1 MKKILFLLAAASVM
15 FAACDPQN
23 EEPKA
28 ATVTVAAGDVTTSSV
43 TFTVTSENATAVA
56 YVCVEGAAPTA
67 ESVLQ
72 SGTAVEANTT
82 ATVTVS
88 DLKDGVAYTVVA
100 AAMNELGAVLS
111 NVETMTTTE
120 IPANPQ
126 VSVAEVEASDK
137 YFIFTVTPSDA
148 AKCAY
153 KVYAEGETATA
164 DDVLANGT
172 EVSATSET
180 EVTIE
185 GLEDGTY
192 FVVAAVEKRDK
203 KVMSESLSFAI
214 SNLDVMI
221 VGETYYDTYVKYF
234 KDYGDGALECGLQ
247 LKYRD
252 EQGTQCNIILHFDLD
267 QSATCLPEGT
277 YELLP
282 EGSPITV
289 GTLRF
294 DYCEHS
300 TADTDYFFMSLKVT
314 VTHVDGKYRFQGE
327 GVQYDSWAEEITPH
341 SKLVFDITADIP
353 KIPIM

>member
-100 AAMNELGAVLS
+100 AAINELGAVLS

-126 VSVAEVEASDK
+126 VSVAQVEASDR

-153 KVYAEGETATA
+153 KVYVEGETASA

-221 VGETYYDTYVKYF
+221 VGETYYETYKKYF

-252 EQGTQCNIILHFDLD
+252 EQGAQCNIILHFDLD

-294 DYCEHS
+294 DYCEHYRPD
-300 TADTDYFFMSLKVT
+300 AEYYFISLKVT
-314 VTHVDGKYRFQGE
+314 VTHVDGKYRFVGE
-327 GVQYDSWAEEITPH
+327 GVQYDAWADEIKPH

-353 KIPIM
+353 SLPIM